1 MLTTIEKLFLLQD
14 VDLFSEASTDH
25 LTLLAELCE
34 DHSVQA
40 GKKVFQAGDVCP
52 QLYLLVEGRVRLE
65 ATDQTNGQKPEE
77 AERSALNFWNCLVR
91 SPQTRDA
98 VCATDSR
105 FLIIR
110 SEDLLDVLTTE
121 PGLGLAILRHHATE
135 HRS

>member
-34 DHSVQA
+34 DHLVQA
-40 GKKVFQAGDVCP
+40 GRKVLQAGDTCP
-52 QLYLLVEGRVRLE
+52 QLYLLVEGRVRLG
-65 ATDQTNGQKPEE
+65 APDDPDGLKSEE
-77 AERSALNFWNCLVR
+77 VERSALNFWNCLVG
-91 SPQTRDA
+91 SPQTRNA
-98 VCATDSR
+98 VCTTDSR

-121 PGLGLAILRHHATE
+121 PGLSLAILRRHAAA

>member
-1 MLTTIEKLFLLQD
+1 MLTTIEKVFLLQD

-34 DHSVQA
+34 DHTVQA
-40 GKKVFQAGDVCP
+40 GKKVVQAGETCS
-52 QLYLLVEGRVRLE
+52 QLYLLVEGRVRIE
-65 ATDQTNGQKPEE
+65 KPGDGRTSEDV
-77 AERSALNFWNCLVR
+77 ERSALNFWNCLLR
-91 SPQTRDA
+91 SPQTSDV

-105 FLIIR
+105 FLVIR

-121 PGLGLAILRHHATE
+121 PGLSLAILRRHAAA